1 MLEIVFILHDGA
13 EVSLKKDWVSKH
25 KALLVR
31 TSMKLESANLVSVRV
46 VLSHS
51 LTTEKIKSN
60 T

>member
-1 MLEIVFILHDGA
+1 MLEIMFILHDGA
-13 EVSLKKDWVSKH
+13 EVSLKKDWPSEH

-31 TSMKLESANLVSVRV
+31 TSMKLESPNLVSVRV